1 MAVVA
6 PPRAGDN
13 PGQPASDRRATG
25 SAPERRRRWQPPS
38 LSTLFTAVFALFG
51 WGVGIERL
59 SDNSFFWHLRTG
71 EYILDHGIPHSDI
84 YSFTAPGVKWV
95 AQSWLAEL
103 LYGALDRGFGPFAI
117 RVLGGIVGALIGVL
131 AFRLALRLSRE
142 RVRAALLTVAALGG
156 LYTLWSERPLLLG
169 VLFLLVLLWVVEVPD
184 SLAGRHPY
192 VSLPI
197 LFWLWANVH
206 GTFAL
211 GFAYLAL
218 HLIGRCFDGARPDR
232 GRERTL
238 LVASAIS
245 LGVTFVN
252 PYGLSLVL
260 FPIDLLSRGDILRHI
275 VEWGSPDFHSVRGQ
289 SFILWVAV
297 FAVVLARGARRV
309 SRRDLTVALPFLAL
323 ALWALRNVALAPL
336 VCLPIAARAVAVDE
350 SDPRSEQSR
359 AGERRTSVGW
369 ALALVL
375 AIVATSLGLR
385 ASSEPNFELR
395 SYPVAA
401 MQAVERQGLLGQR
414 LLTDDADA
422 GYVILAYYPQ
432 QKVFIDDR
440 YDMYPRSVINAFFA
454 LSNGDPG
461 WAKTL
466 DRYKVNVV
474 VWDREKP
481 LAQYLAQD
489 SHWHRTYRDH
499 RYVIYVRNGVSGTR
513 PA

>member
-1 MAVVA
+1 
-6 PPRAGDN
+6 
-13 PGQPASDRRATG
+13 
-25 SAPERRRRWQPPS
+25 
-38 LSTLFTAVFALFG
+38 VFALFG

-84 YSFTAPGVKWV
+84 YSYTAPGVKWV

-103 LYGALDRGFGPFAI
+103 LYGALDRGFGPFALRI
-117 RVLGGIVGALIGVL
+117 LGGVVGALIGVL

-142 RVRAALLTVAALGG
+142 RVRAALLTVAALAG

-184 SLAGRHPY
+184 SLVGRHPL

-218 HLIGRCFDGARPDR
+218 HLMGRWFDGAPPEQ

-238 LVASAIS
+238 LVGSAIA
-245 LGVTFVN
+245 LGATFVN

-260 FPIDLLSRGDILRHI
+260 FPIDLLRRGDILRHI
-275 VEWGSPDFHSVRGQ
+275 VEWASPDFHSVRGQ
-289 SFILWVAV
+289 SFILWVVV
-297 FAVVLARGARRV
+297 FAVVLARGAHRV

-336 VCLPIAARAVAVDE
+336 VCLPIAARAVAVDPA
-350 SDPRSEQSR
+350 DPRSEQSK
-359 AGERRTSVGW
+359 AGERRTSLGW

-375 AIVATSLGLR
+375 VVVATSLGIR
-385 ASSEPNFELR
+385 ASGEPNFALQ

-401 MQAVERQGLLGQR
+401 MNAVQHQGLLGKR

-440 YDMYPRSVINAFFA
+440 YDMYPRPVINSFFA
-454 LSNGDPG
+454 LEQGDPG
-461 WAKTL
+461 WSKQL
-466 DRYKVNVV
+466 DHYGVDVV
-474 VWDREKP
+474 VWRRQKP

-489 SHWHRTYRDH
+489 SHWHRTYRD
-499 RYVIYVRNGVSGTR
+499 RDYVVYVRNGTTASTSS
-513 PA
+513 

>member
-1 MAVVA
+1 
-6 PPRAGDN
+6 
-13 PGQPASDRRATG
+13 
-25 SAPERRRRWQPPS
+25 
-38 LSTLFTAVFALFG
+38 VFALFG

-71 EYILDHGIPHSDI
+71 EYILDHGIPHADI
-84 YSFTAPGVKWV
+84 YSYTAPGVKWV
-95 AQSWLAEL
+95 AQSWLAEV
-103 LYGALDRGFGPFAI
+103 LYGALDRGFGPFAL
-117 RVLGGIVGALIGVL
+117 RVLGGVVGALIGVL

-184 SLAGRHPY
+184 SLVGRHPL

-218 HLIGRCFDGARPDR
+218 HLMGRWFDGAPPEQ

-238 LVASAIS
+238 LVGSAIA
-245 LGVTFVN
+245 LGATFVN

-260 FPIDLLSRGDILRHI
+260 FPIDLLRRGDILRHI
-275 VEWGSPDFHSVRGQ
+275 VEWASPDFHSVRGQ
-289 SFILWVAV
+289 SFILWVVV
-297 FAVVLARGARRV
+297 FAVVLARGAHRV
-309 SRRDLTVALPFLAL
+309 SRRDLTVSIPFLAL

-336 VCLPIAARAVAVDE
+336 VCLPIAARAVAVDPA
-350 SDPRSEQSR
+350 DPRSEESK
-359 AGERRTSVGW
+359 AGERRTPLGW

-375 AIVATSLGLR
+375 VVVATSLGIR
-385 ASSEPNFELR
+385 ASGEPNFALK

-401 MQAVERQGLLGQR
+401 MNAVQHQGLLGKR

-440 YDMYPRSVINAFFA
+440 YDMYPRPVINAFFA
-454 LSNGDPG
+454 LEQGAPG
-461 WAKTL
+461 WSKRL
-466 DRYKVNVV
+466 DHYGVDVI
-474 VWDREKP
+474 VWNRQKP

-489 SHWHRTYRDH
+489 TAHWHRTYRDSD
-499 RYVIYVRNGVSGTR
+499 YVVYVRNGTTASTSS
-513 PA
+513 